1 MTPATRRE
9 DTHPPAE
16 LEAARARA
24 ASFSWG
30 LRGARPRLGRL
41 QGYRLA
47 GPRPAGASERK
58 CATVDHS
65 APSPKARGAAPHSAG
80 VLAYRRSG
88 GEVEVLLVHPGG
100 PFWRSRDRGAW
111 QIPKGLIDAGEAPE
125 ATARREFAEELGI
138 ALTGPLTLL
147 GTVRQTGGKLVDA
160 FATEEPIHIDQVV
173 SNSFT
178 MEWPPASGRMATFPE
193 VDAARWFAMSE
204 AREWILPS
212 QAPFL
217 EWLASLLSG

>member
-1 MTPATRRE
+1 
-9 DTHPPAE
+9 
-16 LEAARARA
+16 
-24 ASFSWG
+24 
-30 LRGARPRLGRL
+30 
-41 QGYRLA
+41 
-47 GPRPAGASERK
+47 
-58 CATVDHS
+58 
-65 APSPKARGAAPHSAG
+65 